1 MPRRSV
7 RRSAGSAASA
17 ASKRPSSPQPA
28 PKRQSKRAKVA
39 GSSKATPAKS
49 QYFEQ
54 EQEPASAHDSSGA
67 DDAAGKEESGYEDED
82 ATGTGSSSDSDAAAD
97 DDAYSSDD
105 RSASRKRGRP
115 QKPARVTKT
124 AVAGKKGKELW
135 RTGVDTGLEPGTKLV
150 IKKPKPREAGA
161 TPYTDDTIHPN
172 TLLFLQDLAKN
183 NDREWL
189 KMHDPDYRTS
199 LKDFNSFV
207 EKLTEKV
214 IEADDT
220 IPELPIKDI
229 VFRIYRDIRF
239 SSDPTPYK
247 THFSA
252 AWSRTGRK
260 GPYAAYYVHLQ
271 PNASFVVTGTTPS
284 FLHRSVS
291 ACESPLLTGRIWQQG
306 AESLDSAAI
315 ASAASSAL
323 AVAQNPAPDSNNTAI
338 RLDARCLMRGGGLWM
353 PAADSLQKLRRDI
366 DRKPHKIKSVLTDAR
381 LRKEFFDGVP
391 NDEKKAVEAFTKHNA
406 ESALKTRPQ
415 GYAKDHCDIELL
427 RLRSFTISSKLDDSE
442 VMGAGG
448 LQRVADLISC
458 MVPFSSAVDT
468 SPLEQWLTLR
478 CMQITYLNSVVMPD
492 APSSGEDDSSNE
504 SSAEE

>member
-271 PNASFVVTGTTPS
+271 PNASFV
-284 FLHRSVS
+284 
-291 ACESPLLTGRIWQQG
+291 
-306 AESLDSAAI
+306 
-315 ASAASSAL
+315 
-323 AVAQNPAPDSNNTAI
+323 
-338 RLDARCLMRGGGLWM
+338 GGGLWM

-391 NDEKKAVEAFTKHNA
+391 NDEKKAVEAFTKQNA
-406 ESALKTRPQ
+406 ESALKTR
-415 GYAKDHCDIELL
+415 GK
-427 RLRSFTISSKLDDSE
+427 
-442 VMGAGG
+442 
-448 LQRVADLISC
+448 VADSLA
-458 MVPFSSAVDT
+458 VP
-468 SPLEQWLTLR
+468 R
-478 CMQITYLNSVVMPD
+478 H
-492 APSSGEDDSSNE
+492 
-504 SSAEE
+504 

>member
-1 MPRRSV
+1 MVRFCMAGQADREARRPVDTRGRVGAGAHRRLGSPALPKHCPLRSHEQHCQAAIRRPHHRQRAVNTTFSEVAVMPRRSV

-189 KMHDPDYRTS
+189 KSEHPP
-199 LKDFNSFV
+199 
-207 EKLTEKV
+207 V
-214 IEADDT
+214 IHVCPARDAAG
-220 IPELPIKDI
+220 PLYALP
-229 VFRIYRDIRF
+229 
-239 SSDPTPYK
+239 P
-247 THFSA
+247 
-252 AWSRTGRK
+252 SRTPSPLFK
-260 GPYAAYYVHLQ
+260 GP
-271 PNASFVVTGTTPS
+271 
-284 FLHRSVS
+284 
-291 ACESPLLTGRIWQQG
+291 
-306 AESLDSAAI
+306 
-315 ASAASSAL
+315 
-323 AVAQNPAPDSNNTAI
+323 
-338 RLDARCLMRGGGLWM
+338 LDARHVSRPRG
-353 PAADSLQKLRRDI
+353 ATVS
-366 DRKPHKIKSVLTDAR
+366 
-381 LRKEFFDGVP
+381 
-391 NDEKKAVEAFTKHNA
+391 
-406 ESALKTRPQ
+406 
-415 GYAKDHCDIELL
+415 L
-427 RLRSFTISSKLDDSE
+427 RLTYCDY
-442 VMGAGG
+442 
-448 LQRVADLISC
+448 
-458 MVPFSSAVDT
+458 
-468 SPLEQWLTLR
+468 
-478 CMQITYLNSVVMPD
+478 MQCTTRTTAHP
-492 APSSGEDDSSNE
+492 
-504 SSAEE
+504 